1 MSSSASCYRPTCS
14 SPGIILTL
22 AAFAIFYGTISLLLI
37 VNTGRRLG
45 LLLTGAGIFGWLT
58 ITSMLFVVYAPR
70 GPRPADIEG
79 LNAFEI
85 RIIPIDLSGGLARH
99 LHRVPGRPE
108 AIRGPARG
116 RCLGRERRFRLTSPD
131 R

>member
-1 MSSSASCYRPTCS
+1 MREFFRELLSANLFVT
-14 SPGIILTL
+14 GILLTL
-22 AAFAIFYGTISLLLI
+22 ASFAIFYGTISLLL
-37 VNTGRRLG
+37 VMNTGRRLG

-85 RIIPIDLSGGLARH
+85 RIIPLTYLVVSAAIFIAFLVALKQYEDLQESA
-99 LHRVPGRPE
+99 
-108 AIRGPARG
+108 
-116 RCLGRERRFRLTSPD
+116 S
-131 R
+131 